1 MRRERFEVVLEV
13 EPGRIPGVVD
23 IRRMLK
29 RLLRSYAIRC
39 VACRRVP
46 ANEPTPGRR
55 AESSHGRAA
64 TIGKVR
70 GK

>member
-29 RLLRSYAIRC
+29 GMLRSYSIRC
-39 VACRRVP
+39 VACRRLP
-46 ANEPTPGRR
+46 ASEPAPGRS
-55 AESSHGRAA
+55 AGSTHGKAA